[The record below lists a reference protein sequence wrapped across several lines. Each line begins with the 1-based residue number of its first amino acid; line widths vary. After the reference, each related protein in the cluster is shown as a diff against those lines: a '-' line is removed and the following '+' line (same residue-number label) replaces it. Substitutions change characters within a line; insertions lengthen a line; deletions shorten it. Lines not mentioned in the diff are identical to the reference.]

1 MFLYVNRYGYV
12 LYISFHL
19 TPWQSQWGTND
30 IEVGQEHVA
39 YGINVRIHF

>member
-19 TPWQSQWGTND
+19 TLWQSQRGPND
-30 IEVGQEHVA
+30 IEVGQKHIA
-39 YGINVRIHF
+39 DGINVRIHF

>member
-19 TPWQSQWGTND
+19 TPWKSQRGTNV
-30 IEVGQEHVA
+30 IEVDQKHIA
-39 YGINVRIHF
+39 DDINVRIHF